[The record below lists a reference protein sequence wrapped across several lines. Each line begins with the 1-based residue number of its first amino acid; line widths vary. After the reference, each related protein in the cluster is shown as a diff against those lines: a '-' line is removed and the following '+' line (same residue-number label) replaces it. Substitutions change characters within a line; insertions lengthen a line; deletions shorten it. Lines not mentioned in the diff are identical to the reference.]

1 MYGQNGK
8 NSDTVRAHVARITS
22 SELFA
27 GADRLCRF
35 LRFTVE
41 AKLGGRD
48 ADVKEYTLGREVF
61 DRGDDYDPRLDPIVR
76 VEARR
81 LRSRLI
87 EYYSGPGRTEALRL
101 DYPKGSYLPVIGEA
115 NGTIAI
121 ARPRARFD
129 ARWIVATAIVA
140 VVVLGAALFLV
151 QRAATPPMIA
161 PIPTTWIQ
169 PNDGTL
175 DALDVALAQD
185 VDAQLANDP
194 RERVLA
200 WPAIAQVH
208 TSGLDLTHLAARL
221 GAQQL
226 LLVLVR
232 DEGAARRINVF
243 LVDEPQN
250 RKHLALTYY
259 ADASLAGSAVR
270 DQYAKRIAHDVSSYR
285 Q

>member
-1 MYGQNGK
+1 MHGQNVQ
-8 NSDTVRAHVARITS
+8 NPDAVRAHVARITS

-35 LRFTVE
+35 LHFTVE

-87 EYYSGPGRTEALRL
+87 EYYSGPGRNEALRL
-101 DYPKGSYLPVIGEA
+101 DYPKGSYLPVIGKT
-115 NGTIAI
+115 NGAI

-129 ARWIVATAIVA
+129 ARLIVATAIVA
-140 VVVLGAALFLV
+140 VVVLAAALFFV

-208 TSGLDLTHLAARL
+208 TSGLDLTQLAARL

-250 RKHLALTYY
+250 RKRLALTYY
-259 ADASLAGSAVR
+259 ADASLADSAVR
-270 DQYAKRIAHDVSSYR
+270 DQYAKRIAHDVSGYR